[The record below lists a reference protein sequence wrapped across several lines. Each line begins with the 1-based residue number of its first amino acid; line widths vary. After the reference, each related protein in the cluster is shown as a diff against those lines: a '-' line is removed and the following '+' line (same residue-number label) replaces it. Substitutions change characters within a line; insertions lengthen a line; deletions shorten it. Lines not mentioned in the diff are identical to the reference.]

1 MTRHTA
7 QIAAVRSRTRVS
19 VTLIDM
25 VFPGDA
31 NHHGTL
37 FGGVGLSHLDKVAF
51 LAAARHAR
59 RPTVTAGCER
69 IDFAAPARIGEMV
82 EATGRVARVG
92 RSSMGVEVELWAE
105 APVSG
110 ERRLCTRG
118 IFNMVAPRVSGEGD
132 LPPVVDGACVDDG
145 WLRTVEMV
153 FPNWTNHYGTL
164 YGGDALKLMGKAAF
178 ISATRAARDVM
189 VMAGSNRIDF
199 AAPIREGDMIELAS
213 RVTRRGRASVAIAVE
228 LWAESL
234 LTGDRRRAAA
244 AEFVMAA
251 VDADGRS
258 KAISWPSDK
267 GWPT

>member
-1 MTRHTA
+1 
-7 QIAAVRSRTRVS
+7 VS

-37 FGGVGLSHLDKVAF
+37 FGGVGLAHLDKVAF

-59 RPTVTAGCER
+59 RHTVTAGCER

-82 EATGRVARVG
+82 EATGRVVRVG

-118 IFNMVAPRVSGEGD
+118 LFNMVAPREAGQGD
-132 LPPVVDGACVDDG
+132 LPPVPTEGTAPEDG
-145 WLRTVEMV
+145 WLRAAEMV
-153 FPNWTNHYGTL
+153 FPTWTNHYGTL

-178 ISATRAARDVM
+178 ICATRRARAVM
-189 VMAGSNRIDF
+189 VMAASNRIDF
-199 AAPIREGDMIELAS
+199 SSPIREGDMVELAS
-213 RVTRRGRASVAIAVE
+213 RATRLGRTSVTIEVE
-228 LWAESL
+228 LWAEGL
-234 LTGDRRRAAA
+234 LTGERRRSAA
-244 AEFVMAA
+244 AEFVMVA
-251 VDADGRS
+251 VDEAGRP
-258 KAISWPSDK
+258 KTISSPAAAAE
-267 GWPT
+267 TA